1 MQSRLPFYS
10 LDGRSESDRSRL
22 PAPARSSRDSIR
34 GSHLANDKAM
44 ESMTIQFPVRTDAG
58 QLTLATV
65 TDILTRTPEADLALA
80 VLVDAVLCY
89 RKYAWSTLKP
99 KRHLFREA
107 QRWLTTDASCNSR
120 FTCGFICDSLGID
133 RVAVADALRTWR
145 SQEHIRRARTERRG
159 MNLAHLSVRTTGDGY
174 DGSETR

>member
-1 MQSRLPFYS
+1 
-10 LDGRSESDRSRL
+10 
-22 PAPARSSRDSIR
+22 
-34 GSHLANDKAM
+34 M

-58 QLTLATV
+58 QLAFETV
-65 TDILTRTPEADLALA
+65 ADILTRTPEADLALA

-107 QRWLTTDASCNSR
+107 QRWLSIDAPSNGR

-145 SQEHIRRARTERRG
+145 SQEDIRRAHIDRRG
-159 MNLAHLSVRTTGDGY
+159 TNLAHLPVRTTGGGY